1 MLDIFTDLLP
11 HVGKAILHQRN
22 RPNDE
27 EHNNGDRR
35 GQAILNTAAAA
46 FKGKLIHIAKQYVR
60 VTCLGGGADNWR
72 TSLDEQIDQVEV
84 VEVEYKGS
92 DEERSNGNQKQGQR
106 NAAES
111 CPARSSIDHCCLVNV

>member
-27 EHNNGDRR
+27 ENNNGDRG

-46 FKGKLIHIAKQYVR
+46 FKGKLIHIAKQYIR
-60 VTCLGGGADNWR
+60 VTCLGGGTDNWR

-92 DEERSNGNQKQGQR
+92 DEERTKSRGSVMRR
-106 NAAES
+106 NRAQPVAPSIIAAS
-111 CPARSSIDHCCLVNV
+111 